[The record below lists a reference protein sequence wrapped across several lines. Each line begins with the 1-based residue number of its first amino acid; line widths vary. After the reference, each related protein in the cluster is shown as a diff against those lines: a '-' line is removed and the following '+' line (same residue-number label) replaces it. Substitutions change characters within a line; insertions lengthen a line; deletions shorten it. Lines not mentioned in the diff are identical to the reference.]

1 MKAYSPKDIYNIAIV
16 GHGSEGKTT
25 LAEAIMFDAGATER
39 QGRVEDKNTVMDYDA
54 EETRRQ
60 ISISLGL
67 AAVEWDKK
75 KVNLI
80 DVPGYFDF
88 EGEAVAAYGLAD
100 SALIVIS
107 AQDSVPVGAEKAY
120 AYCASHSIPRALV
133 VNQVDKEHA
142 DFMKTLVA
150 LKAAFR
156 AAVTPVQMPVVE
168 GGKFTGVIDLISNKY
183 IGFDGKTG
191 DIPEGYE
198 RHASELRDS
207 LMENAAGADDELMEK
222 YFEEAELSE
231 DDIVKGLRAGVLDGS
246 IAPVFAAAA
255 APNLG
260 VRQMMD
266 GLLKLMPTAA
276 EMPGKPAM
284 DKAGSEVIVDV
295 DPSGPFAAQVM
306 KSVVDPFVGKISLIK
321 VRRGTLKKDMPV
333 QNTRT
338 ERSEKAANLGYMVG
352 KKFVN
357 IGELQAG
364 DIGALAKL
372 SGTATN
378 DTLSAVQ
385 TPVTFPEL
393 DFPSPSISLAV
404 TAKKQGDEEK
414 VFGGLHRME
423 EEDPSFRMRTDKETG
438 DTLVSGLGEMHL
450 EVILSKLRNK
460 FGAEGTLSEPKVP
473 YRETIR
479 KKAEAE
485 GKHKKQSGGAGQFG
499 VVSIRFEPLYD
510 SDESFEFVN
519 NIVGGVVPKEF
530 IPAVEKGLR
539 ESIQHGVL
547 AGYPMVNIRATL
559 FDGKYHPVDSKEV
572 AFKSAARLAYKD
584 ACAKAD
590 PVLLEPIVKAEVLV
604 PGDYMGDIIGDLTRR
619 RGRILGMNPQGDG
632 VQQVVA
638 EVPMGEM
645 TKYATDLRSMT
656 QGRGTFTTEFV
667 RYEELPAAMA
677 GKVIEQAKKDV
688 EDA

>member
-1 MKAYSPKDIYNIAIV
+1 MKAYSPQDIYNIAIV

-25 LAEAIMFDAGATER
+25 LAEAIMFDSGAIER
-39 QGRVEDKNTVMDYDA
+39 QGRVEDKNTVMDYDP
-54 EETRRQ
+54 EETRRG

-67 AAVEWDKK
+67 AAVEWNGKK
-75 KVNLI
+75 INLI

-88 EGEAVAAYGLAD
+88 EGEAVAAYALTD
-100 SALIVIS
+100 SALIVLS
-107 AQDSVPVGAEKAY
+107 AQDNVPVGAEKAY
-120 AYCASHSIPRALV
+120 AYCESHDIPRAFV
-133 VNQVDKEHA
+133 VNQIDKEHA

-150 LKAAFR
+150 LKTR
-156 AAVTPVQMPVVE
+156 YKGAVTAVQVPVVE
-168 GGKFTGVIDLISNKY
+168 GGKPTGVIDLIADQY
-183 IGFDGKTG
+183 VGFDGKSG
-191 DIPEGYE
+191 PIPDAYA
-198 RHASELRDS
+198 RHASELRDA
-207 LMENAAGADDELMEK
+207 LIENAAGNDEELMEK
-222 YFEEAELSE
+222 YFEEGELSTE
-231 DDIVKGLRAGVLDGS
+231 DIIRGLQAGILQGAV
-246 IAPVFAAAA
+246 APVFAVAA

-260 VRQMMD
+260 VRQLMD
-266 GLLKLMPTAA
+266 AIVKLMPTAA
-276 EMPGKPAM
+276 QMPGVAAR
-284 DKAGSEVIVDV
+284 DSSGSEVIVNR
-295 DPSGPFAAQVM
+295 DPAGPFAAQVM
-306 KSVVDPFVGKISLIK
+306 KSIADPFVGKISLIK
-321 VRRGTLKKDMPV
+321 IFRGVLKNDMSV
-333 QNTRT
+333 LNA
-338 ERSEKAANLGYMVG
+338 RSDRNEKTSNLGVMVG

-357 IGELQAG
+357 VNQLQAG

-372 SGTATN
+372 GATATG
-378 DTLSAVQ
+378 DTLCAASGR
-385 TPVTFPEL
+385 VTFPDLE
-393 DFPSPSISLAV
+393 FPKPSISLAV

-414 VFGGLHRME
+414 VFGGLHRIE
-423 EEDPSFRMRTDKETG
+423 EEDPSFRMYTNAETG

-450 EVILSKLRNK
+450 EVILNKLRNK
-460 FGAEGTLSEPKVP
+460 FGAEGVLGEPKVP

-510 SDESFEFVN
+510 ADSSFEFVN

-572 AFKSAARLAYKD
+572 AFKSAARLAYKA
-584 ACAKAD
+584 ACAAAD
-590 PVLLEPIVKAEVLV
+590 PVILEPIVKAAVLI
-604 PGDYMGDIIGDLTRR
+604 PDEYMGDIIGDLTRR
-619 RGRILGMNPQGDG
+619 RGRILGMNPQGNG
-632 VQQVVA
+632 MQEVVA
-638 EVPMGEM
+638 EVPMSEM

-656 QGRGTFTTEFV
+656 QAKGTFTTDFE

-677 GKVIEQAKKDV
+677 AKVIEQAKKDM